1 MLDVP
6 VQRRRAFVPVAVL
19 AVGTFAVGTDAFVV
33 AGFLPQLAAS
43 LEVSETAA
51 GQSVTAFA
59 VAYAML
65 SPILAT
71 VTARLSRRALLVGAL
86 LVLALANLGS
96 ALAPTFAVLLVTR
109 VLAAAGAAAFTP
121 NAGAVAAALSRPEV
135 RGRALA
141 TVIGGLTV
149 ATAAGVPLGGLAGQV
164 LGWRAALGLVAGA
177 CAAVAVAVFAI
188 LPALPGQPPVP
199 LRERLSV
206 LRRPA
211 VPAVLA
217 LTVLGMA
224 ATYTVYAYSAPAM
237 RAVGVESTASMLFLY
252 GVGAIFG
259 NMAAGYT
266 IDRWGASRVL
276 MGGYVVMAASL
287 AGLGWL
293 AGGQDVPVA
302 LVGLLAVGWGAGT
315 WCQTPPQQ
323 HRLIGVAP
331 QEASLVVSLNA
342 SAIYVGIGAGTLIG
356 GLTLAQGVAV
366 TYAAG
371 AVLAVLALLLI
382 VATRRI

>member
-1 MLDVP
+1 MLNVP

-19 AVGTFAVGTDAFVV
+19 AVGTFAVGTDAFIV

-43 LEVSETAA
+43 LKVSETAA

-71 VTARLSRRALLVGAL
+71 VTARLSRRALLAGAL

-177 CAAVAVAVFAI
+177 CAAVAAAVFAI

-199 LRERLSV
+199 LRERLAV

-237 RAVGVESTASMLFLY
+237 RAVGVESVASMLFLY
-252 GVGAIFG
+252 GVGAILG
-259 NMAAGYT
+259 NVAAGYT
-266 IDRWGASRVL
+266 TDRWGASRVL
-276 MGGYVVMAASL
+276 MGGYVVMAVSL
-287 AGLGWL
+287 AALGWL
-293 AGGQDVPVA
+293 AGDQDVPVA

-323 HRLIGVAP
+323 HRLIGAAP

-356 GLTLAQGVAV
+356 GLTLAHGVAV

>member
-6 VQRRRAFVPVAVL
+6 VKRTFAPVAVL
-19 AVGTFAVGTDAFVV
+19 AAGAFAVGTDAFVV

-59 VAYAML
+59 VAYAIL
-65 SPILAT
+65 SPVLAT
-71 VTARLSRRALLVGAL
+71 VTACLSRRELLAGAL
-86 LVLALANLGS
+86 LLLALANLGS

-109 VLAAAGAAAFTP
+109 VVAAAGAAAFTP
-121 NAGAVAAALSRPEV
+121 NAGAVAAALSRPEA

-141 TVIGGLTV
+141 TVVGGLTV
-149 ATAAGVPLGGLAGQV
+149 ATAAGVPLGGLAGQW

-177 CAAVAVAVFAI
+177 CVVVAAAVYVI
-188 LPALPGQPPVP
+188 LPALPGEPPVP
-199 LRERLSV
+199 LRVRLRV

-252 GVGAIFG
+252 GLGAVLG
-259 NMAAGYT
+259 NLAAGYAT
-266 IDRWGASRVL
+266 DRWGAGRVL
-276 MGGYVVMAASL
+276 MAGYVVMAASL

-293 AGGQDVPVA
+293 AGSQNVPVV
-302 LVGLLAVGWGAGT
+302 LVGLLATGWGAGT

-331 QEASLVVSLNA
+331 GEASLVVSLNA
-342 SAIYVGIGAGTLIG
+342 SAIYVGIGAGTLAG
-356 GLTLAQGVAV
+356 GLTLAHGVAV

-371 AVLAVLALLLI
+371 AALAVLALLL
-382 VATRRI
+382 VAATRRV